1 MVFCKKKNMKT
12 LHFYSIII
20 IIKIFIIGSHPMR
33 AKENKL
39 LSGSNLFPH
48 MMWIKTSWKTG
59 FHSEHRGQILT
70 RESILMWVQQHRRQP
85 GELEIVR
92 PTLNQRES
100 SQAPTS
106 RWQSFWLPALS
117 RGIAISSGLPNW
129 AQHTE
134 GEANFF
140 PFFPARLFPSVLLE
154 RSQNLFC
161 PI

>member
-39 LSGSNLFPH
+39 LSGNNLFPH
-48 MMWIKTSWKTG
+48 MIWIKISWKTG
-59 FHSEHRGQILT
+59 FHSEHGGQILT
-70 RESILMWVQQHRRQP
+70 RESILMWVQQHRGQP
-85 GELEIVR
+85 GEQEIVR

-106 RWQSFWLPALS
+106 HWQSFWLPALS
-117 RGIAISSGLPNW
+117 RGIAFSSGLPNW
-129 AQHTE
+129 AQQRE
-134 GEANFF
+134 GEASFF
-140 PFFPARLFPSVLLE
+140 PLFQPDFFLLF
-154 RSQNLFC
+154 F
-161 PI
+161 